1 MVSEER
7 WQGWQVYGLCPNLEP
22 LSGGVNCVPWGII
35 TLYVSVLIT
44 ITPQDDSTLNRPAL

>member
-35 TLYVSVLIT
+35 MLFVSVLIT
-44 ITPQDDSTLNRPAL
+44 ITPRDDSTLNRPAL